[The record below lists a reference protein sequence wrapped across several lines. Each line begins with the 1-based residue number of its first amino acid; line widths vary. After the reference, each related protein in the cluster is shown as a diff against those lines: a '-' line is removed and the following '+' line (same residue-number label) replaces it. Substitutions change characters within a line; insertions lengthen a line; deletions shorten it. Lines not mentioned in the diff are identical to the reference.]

1 VNARA
6 EALFGPASTQL
17 PRLLAGL
24 RRERPLTMA
33 EHVDLHG
40 PLPRRRD
47 LIDAAAAS
55 GLGGRGGAGFPT
67 GRKLAA
73 VASARGGK
81 LVLANGTEGE
91 PVSDKD
97 KTLLRCAPQLV
108 LDGAVAAA
116 DAIGA
121 REAVVTLSADALR
134 ELAALEAAIAE
145 RRERRVRLEVL
156 TVPSGFVSGEE
167 TALVNRLGG
176 GPAKPTF
183 VPPRPFE
190 RGILV
195 QNVETLAQL
204 ALVARYGPHW
214 FRGLGSEEEPGS
226 ALVTIT
232 GAVVRPGVYEVA
244 LGERLDRVL
253 GAAGGPS
260 EPLRALLVG
269 GYFGGWVDASRVA
282 WLRLLDADLRAAG
295 ASLGARAIV
304 ALPASADGLGESAR
318 IARYLA
324 AESAGQCGACVNGL
338 AAIAGALERLAAR
351 EPRADDRERLER
363 WLVQIRGRGAC
374 RHPDGAAGFVA
385 STLRVFAEDAW

>member
-1 VNARA
+1 
-6 EALFGPASTQL
+6 
-17 PRLLAGL
+17 
-24 RRERPLTMA
+24 
-33 EHVDLHG
+33 
-40 PLPRRRD
+40 
-47 LIDAAAAS
+47 
-55 GLGGRGGAGFPT
+55 
-67 GRKLAA
+67 
-73 VASARGGK
+73 
-81 LVLANGTEGE
+81 
-91 PVSDKD
+91 
-97 KTLLRCAPQLV
+97 
-108 LDGAVAAA
+108 
-116 DAIGA
+116 
-121 REAVVTLSADALR
+121 
-134 ELAALEAAIAE
+134 
-145 RRERRVRLEVL
+145 RLEVL
-156 TVPSGFVSGEE
+156 TVKTGFVSGEE

-204 ALVARYGPHW
+204 ALVARHGPHW
-214 FRGLGSEEEPGS
+214 FRSLGGEEEPGS

-269 GYFGGWVDASRVA
+269 GYFGGWVDASRAA

-295 ASLGARAIV
+295 AMLGARAIV
-304 ALPASADGLGESAR
+304 ALPATADGLRESAR

-324 AESAGQCGACVNGL
+324 DESAGQCGPCVNGL

-351 EPRADDRERLER
+351 
-363 WLVQIRGRGAC
+363 
-374 RHPDGAAGFVA
+374 
-385 STLRVFAEDAW
+385 